1 MTVLGALTHGQR
13 LRFLAGDAAVYGL
26 AAGLNKA
33 LALFTFPLLARHFSV
48 ANFGTIDLLNTF
60 AVLVTTLLIF
70 GQDSAAARFYY
81 DTDDQSERRQV
92 VTQALV
98 FQFIVMALLL
108 PPAWIFA
115 ALIADW
121 LGMGVEQGA
130 ALVRLVI
137 AQAPFFVLTTYCLG
151 LLKWTFKRWEF
162 FLISV
167 GSAVFTLVALFAALA
182 LGQLDLTGVF
192 VVYLLTRSL
201 FGLVALWLVRDLFS
215 WPRGMEKVRFLLPFA
230 VPFGIICVAVSFLP
244 VLERWYVGLL
254 LGPVALGYFAAGAK
268 VAMLI
273 NLPISAIEMSWGPFS
288 LSLHKE
294 ADAAETYNTV
304 LKLVC
309 LALFAGVLAIT
320 AVADL
325 VVALLGSERY
335 AAGGAVVFALAMG
348 LALQGISYV
357 SSVGIV
363 FSKRSYLKLYA
374 YGVMLAVAAAAI
386 PLLAARH
393 GIAGAAWGSMLAMLA
408 KLLVETWLAQ
418 RAWPLRWCF
427 GGPAFL
433 TGFTLLIGVIH
444 QLTLGSVA
452 MAGIGLIPLAGLLLI
467 VPLVWFGLMPFGTRA
482 KAAAILHGALRKTGA
497 ARNAG

>member
-1 MTVLGALTHGQR
+1 MTILGALTHSQR
-13 LRFLAGDAAVYGL
+13 LRFLARDSAVYGL

-33 LALFTFPLLARHFSV
+33 LALFTFPLLARHFAV
-48 ANFGTIDLLNTF
+48 ADFGTIDLLNTL
-60 AVLVTTLLIF
+60 AVLLVTLLIF

-81 DTDDQSERRQV
+81 DTDDQAERRQV
-92 VTQALV
+92 VTQALI
-98 FQFIVMALLL
+98 FQFLVMALLL

-115 ALIADW
+115 GSIAGW
-121 LGMGVEQGA
+121 FGLAAEEGA
-130 ALVRLVI
+130 ILVRLVI
-137 AQAPFFVLTTYCLG
+137 AQAPFFVLTTYSLG
-151 LLKWTFKRWEF
+151 LLKWTFRRWEF
-162 FLISV
+162 FLVSV
-167 GSAVFTLVALFAALA
+167 GSAVFTLIALFVALA

-192 VVYLLTRSL
+192 VVYLLTRAL
-201 FGLVALWLVRDLFS
+201 FGLLALWLVRGLFCR
-215 WPRGMEKVRFLLPFA
+215 PRGMEKVRFLLPFA

-254 LGPVALGYFAAGAK
+254 LGPLALGYFAAGAK

-309 LALFAGVLAIT
+309 FALFGGVLAIT

-335 AAGGAVVFALAMG
+335 VAGGAVTFALAMG

-363 FSKRSYLKLYA
+363 ISKRSYLKLYA
-374 YGVMLAVAAAAI
+374 YGVMLVVAAAGI
-386 PLLAARH
+386 PLLATAY
-393 GIAGAAWGSMLAMLA
+393 GIVGAAWGSLLAMLA
-408 KLLVETWLAQ
+408 KAVVETWLAQ
-418 RAWPLRWCF
+418 RAWPIHWRF
-427 GGPAFL
+427 GGAAFL
-433 TGFTLLIGVIH
+433 AGFTLLVGLVH
-444 QLTLGSVA
+444 QVALGSLA
-452 MAGIGLIPLAGLLLI
+452 FAGVELVPLAGLLLM
-467 VPLVWFGLMPFGTRA
+467 VPIGWFGLMNSGTRV
-482 KAAAILHGALRKTGA
+482 AILHRALTKKRA